1 MSSTPAEKQ
10 EIVEKII
17 KSIEEQYGFVPLVNQ
32 VLSSSPD
39 LFIPSANLGKAV
51 FESDEKKLDKKTS
64 YLCAVAAATAAGG
77 EHCVRVQGTHAKEAG
92 ASKEEI
98 LEAIVIGSYMSMT
111 RAQSYA
117 FRIYQDL
124 FKE

>member
-1 MSSTPAEKQ
+1 MFLIQQTLWESYSHPEGLTAAQLSQLCAEDKAAVSRSLASLAEKGY
-10 EIVEKII
+10 I
-17 KSIEEQYGFVPLVNQ
+17 
-32 VLSSSPD
+32 
-39 LFIPSANLGKAV
+39 
-51 FESDEKKLDKKTS
+51 ESDEKKLDKKTS